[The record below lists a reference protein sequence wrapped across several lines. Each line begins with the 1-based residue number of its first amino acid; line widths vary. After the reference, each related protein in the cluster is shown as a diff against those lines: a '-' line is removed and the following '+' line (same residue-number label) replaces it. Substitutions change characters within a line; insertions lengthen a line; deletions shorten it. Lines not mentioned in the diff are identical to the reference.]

1 MLKKALLISGLSLA
15 SGLASLAQAADTIG
29 FGGTPNQSTFRTI
42 LGDMGGAFNYKAL
55 NPAEPQGLVG
65 FDVSA
70 NLTYAEVSDEAAW
83 LAATGE
89 NIEQIGSVGV
99 KISKGLPL
107 GLDVSGFYNL
117 VPGTDASVLGAAVS
131 YSIEEGGLIAPAIAV
146 RLGYTQGQGI
156 EDFDF
161 ETTSLDFTVSKGFA
175 MLTPYGGVGQVYIKG
190 TPTSTKA
197 KALVVE
203 EDFSETRVFAGFK
216 LNVGMQLAV
225 EFEKTGDIDT
235 ISARL
240 GFGL

>member
-1 MLKKALLISGLSLA
+1 MLKRALL
-15 SGLASLAQAADTIG
+15 LASLALAGTANAADTIG
-29 FGGTPNQSTFRTI
+29 IGGAAPTQATFRTI

-83 LAATGE
+83 FAATGE

-99 KISKGLPL
+99 KISKGLPM
-107 GLDVSGFYNL
+107 GLDVSGFYNI

-131 YSIEEGGLIAPAIAV
+131 YSIEEGGLIAPAVAV
-146 RLGYTQGQGI
+146 RLGYTKGQGI

-161 ETTSLDFTVSKGFA
+161 ETKSIDFTVSKGFA
-175 MLTPYGGVGQVYIKG
+175 MLTPYGGIGQVFIKG
-190 TPTSTKA
+190 TPTSFRATNTFG
-197 KALVVE
+197 LQE

-225 EFEKTGDIDT
+225 EFEQAGDIET
-235 ISARL
+235 ISARI

>member
-1 MLKKALLISGLSLA
+1 MLKKALLVAGISLVGV
-15 SGLASLAQAADTIG
+15 AQAADTID
-29 FGGTPNQSTFRTI
+29 FGGTPTQATFRTI

-55 NPAEPQGLVG
+55 NPAEPQGVIG
-65 FDVSA
+65 FDVSVNA
-70 NLTYAEVSDEAAW
+70 TYAEVSDKAAW
-83 LAATGE
+83 KAATGDD
-89 NIEQIGSVGV
+89 IEQIGSVGV

-107 GLDVSGFYNL
+107 GLDVSGFYNI

-146 RLGYTQGQGI
+146 RLGYTKGQGI

-161 ETTSLDFTVSKGFA
+161 ETKSADLTLSKGFA
-175 MLTPYGGVGQVYIKG
+175 MLTPYAGVGQVFITG

-197 KALVVE
+197 KGLVSE
-203 EDFSETRVFAGFK
+203 EDFSETRVFVGFK

-225 EFEKTGDIDT
+225 EFENTGDIDT
-235 ISARL
+235 VSARI